1 MTSSTN
7 LHVCLISSY
16 FIHFNIKSYS
26 SSTSLLSPCVSMKD
40 HRDHRA
46 AQYIPGDGYGYLL
59 YGGCQ
64 VSSIWGR
71 TKPHLRWWSYRKWR
85 HRKWRHGS
93 MFCACPDF
101 PALFSSY
108 YSSTSNM
115 ATGSD
120 QRSRDPCGVPLGV
133 RMRNRKLGNIRPSGA
148 FWPEVTLWNV
158 TPSGFPWVRCAHAWS
173 EVPLRCSLGRPC
185 LSYSSPYHYLPLSR
199 NFISTFNNG
208 LHLLCFRIYTP
219 SSLSRPH
226 CIFVIFSEILTFLAS
241 FL

>member
-1 MTSSTN
+1 MG
-7 LHVCLISSY
+7 I
-16 FIHFNIKSYS
+16 F
-26 SSTSLLSPCVSMKD
+26 SMGVV
-40 HRDHRA
+40 RLVV
-46 AQYIPGDGYGYLL
+46 YGDG
-59 YGGCQ
+59 Q
-64 VSSIWGR
+64 SHIWGGGA
-71 TKPHLRWWSYRKWR
+71 T
-85 HRKWRHGS
+85 GS
-93 MFCACPDF
+93 DVTENDVTEVCSAHARIF
-101 PALFSSY
+101 PVLFSSY

-120 QRSRDPCGVPLGV
+120 QRSRDPFGVPLGV
-133 RMRNRKLGNIRPSGA
+133 RMRNQKLGNIRPSGA

-173 EVPLRCSLGRPC
+173 EVPLGCSLGRPC

-208 LHLLCFRIYTP
+208 LHLLC
-219 SSLSRPH
+219 SLSRPH